1 MKVEI
6 VGKNLVITLPMN
18 APPKPSTSGKSLIIA
33 STEGNKESEIKVNG
47 KPVIVGLNA
56 YIKA

>member
-18 APPKPSTSGKSLIIA
+18 ATPESSTSGKSLIIA
-33 STEGNKESEIKVNG
+33 STGGNKESEIKVNG
-47 KPVIVGLNA
+47 KPVIIGCNA